1 VTTTEHYDP
10 HGQSLLDYLHG
21 DTAAV
26 ITIHSAGGQ
35 RADVPVQI
43 FFRAPDAFPL
53 EARALELCRGRT
65 LDIGAGAGIHALALQ
80 ARGLEVVAIDFLP
93 ACVEVMRA
101 RGVGDAQQADIHT
114 YEAAPFDTLISLMN
128 GLAMVRG
135 LAGLR
140 PFLSSL
146 RRLVKPGGQ
155 FLVDSTDLRKTGRP
169 QSAAM
174 VEAATRAGRYF
185 GEADLQLEYQG
196 RRGAPFTQLYV
207 DAGTLSEHARLAG
220 WSCEI
225 VVQEETGR
233 YLARLE
239 PQG

>member
-1 VTTTEHYDP
+1 VTSTEHYDP
-10 HGQSLLDYLHG
+10 HGQSLLDYQHG

-35 RADVPVQI
+35 RADMPVSI
-43 FFRAPDAFPL
+43 FFRAADAFPL
-53 EARALELCRGRT
+53 EAKAIELCRGRT
-65 LDIGAGAGIHALALQ
+65 LEIGAGAGMHALALE

-101 RGVGDAQQADIHT
+101 RGVRNAQQADIHT
-114 YEAAPFDTLISLMN
+114 YEAAPFDTLLALMN
-128 GLAMVRG
+128 GLALVRN
-135 LAGLR
+135 LAGLQ
-140 PFLSSL
+140 PFLKRL
-146 RRLVKPGGQ
+146 RQLVKPGGQ

-185 GEADLQLEYQG
+185 GEADLQLEYKG

-207 DAGTLSEHARLAG
+207 DAVTLMEHARVAG
-220 WSCEI
+220 WDCEI
-225 VVQEETGR
+225 IVQEEMGR

-239 PQG
+239 P